1 VSSTRLVA
9 RHRRVAP
16 QDAAPPLRPVHRA
29 TGSGG
34 SFTGPFTAPPP
45 GVVLGL
51 AVALGGALVG
61 LAVHEH
67 VGTLS
72 AHVVAVVLGVVV
84 GNTALGV
91 RAYPGFRIAG
101 RHLLRFGIVLLGL
114 RISVGDVAAL
124 GPALLLVVVAV
135 VVATFL
141 GTRALGRLLGLS
153 PGFSLLVATGWSICG
168 ASAIAA
174 AEPLARADEE
184 EVAYAVAMV
193 ALCGSLAIV
202 VLPAIGTLLGLSDPV
217 FGAWVGASVHDVGQ
231 VVAAASTHGDE
242 ALAAAVVVKLTR
254 VAMLAPLLASVAVA
268 ARRRPIVTEPSEGAV
283 QQHEP
288 VRRPPLVPWFVVA
301 FLGAV
306 ALRSTGVLGDDVLD
320 TARVAETTLVAAGL
334 VGLGGQVVWR
344 RLRRL
349 GGRPLV
355 LGLASWCLVAAV
367 SLAGVSVVM

>member
-1 VSSTRLVA
+1 MSSTRLVV

-34 SFTGPFTAPPP
+34 SFTAPPP
-45 GVVLGL
+45 GAVLGL
-51 AVALGGALVG
+51 AIALGGALVG
-61 LAVHEH
+61 LVVHEH

-72 AHVVAVVLGVVV
+72 AHVVAVVLGVVI
-84 GNTALGV
+84 GNTALGA

-114 RISVGDVAAL
+114 RISVGDVADL
-124 GPALLLVVVAV
+124 GPALLLMVVAV

-202 VLPAIGTLLGLSDPV
+202 VLPAIGTLLGLPDPV

-268 ARRRPIVTEPSEGAV
+268 ARRRPVVTEPSEGAM
-283 QQHEP
+283 QHEP

-306 ALRSTGVLGDDVLD
+306 ALRSTGVLGDPVLD

-349 GGRPLV
+349 GGRPLL